1 MIEHGTVESTV
12 KPEPLTIDEYSVWV
26 ATDIKDVKTEK
37 FEGFSYALTQY
48 LKDEYILELVARDT
62 AKADALME
70 LSEMV
75 AEMVAEMA
83 GGESNG

>member
-1 MIEHGTVESTV
+1 MIEHGLVQSSE

-26 ATDIKDVKTEK
+26 ATGIKEVKTEE
-37 FEGFSYALTQY
+37 FEGFSYTLTQY
-48 LKDEYILELVARDT
+48 PKDEYILELAARDT

-75 AEMVAEMA
+75 AEMA

>member
-26 ATDIKDVKTEK
+26 ATDIKDVKTEE
-37 FEGFSYALTQY
+37 FEGFSYTLTQY
-48 LKDEYILELVARDT
+48 SKDEYILELAARDN

-75 AEMVAEMA
+75 AVIA